1 MFLFERKGLKSMKN
15 FFASLSHRTKIT
27 LITCA
32 SFIVL
37 TMLILIFLRLC
48 PIQESSSANHVNDSL
63 VVTTAVSEGT
73 LDTAET
79 TTAVATTKFNR
90 KTTDAKRST
99 TRTETTVKSYQ
110 TQAVYDDNTYADDDG
125 YNNDDNYEDY
135 HPVVTTKKYYSNSTT
150 KYTTAAPAVTQPPTP
165 AATQAPA
172 VTAAPA
178 PSETIPVPDD
188 TMYD

>member
-1 MFLFERKGLKSMKN
+1 MKN

-37 TMLILIFLRLC
+37 TMLILIFLMLC

-79 TTAVATTKFNR
+79 TTAVSTTKFNR

-99 TRTETTVKSYQ
+99 TRTETTVKS
-110 TQAVYDDNTYADDDG
+110 
-125 YNNDDNYEDY
+125 
-135 HPVVTTKKYYSNSTT
+135 S
-150 KYTTAAPAVTQPPTP
+150 
-165 AATQAPA
+165 
-172 VTAAPA
+172 
-178 PSETIPVPDD
+178 D
-188 TMYD
+188 TGCV

>member
-1 MFLFERKGLKSMKN
+1 MKN

-37 TMLILIFLRLC
+37 TMLILIFLMLC

-79 TTAVATTKFNR
+79 TTAVSTTKFNR
-90 KTTDAKRST
+90 NGRKAL
-99 TRTETTVKSYQ
+99 
-110 TQAVYDDNTYADDDG
+110 
-125 YNNDDNYEDY
+125 NDQNRNYCE
-135 HPVVTTKKYYSNSTT
+135 VIS
-150 KYTTAAPAVTQPPTP
+150 
-165 AATQAPA
+165 
-172 VTAAPA
+172 
-178 PSETIPVPDD
+178 D
-188 TMYD
+188 TGCV

>member
-1 MFLFERKGLKSMKN
+1 MKN

-37 TMLILIFLRLC
+37 TMLILIFLMLC

-79 TTAVATTKFNR
+79 TAVSTTKFNR

-125 YNNDDNYEDY
+125 YNNDNYEDY

-150 KYTTAAPAVTQPPTP
+150 KYTTAAPAVTQPPAP
-165 AATQAPA
+165 AVTQAPA

>member
-1 MFLFERKGLKSMKN
+1 MKN

-37 TMLILIFLRLC
+37 TMLILIFLMLC
-48 PIQESSSANHVNDSL
+48 PIQESSSANHLNDSL

-73 LDTAET
+73 LDMAET
-79 TTAVATTKFNR
+79 TTAVSTTKFNR
-90 KTTDAKRST
+90 KTTDANRLT
-99 TRTETTVKSYQ
+99 TKTETTVKSYQ
-110 TQAVYDDNTYADDDG
+110 TQAAYDNDTYA
-125 YNNDDNYEDY
+125 NDDEYDNSNNYQNY
-135 HPVVTTKKYYSNSTT
+135 QPSVTTKKYYSNSTT
-150 KYTTAAPAVTQPPTP
+150 KYTTAAPAVTQPPAP
-165 AATQAPA
+165 AVTQAPA